1 MRAEP
6 FVRFSVVIPAFNERV
21 TLPRTL
27 AALAAQDFT
36 GPFEVIV
43 VDNDCTDD
51 TAVIAARHGARV
63 VREPIRGVC
72 HARQAG
78 TVQARGE
85 IVVSTDADTVPSA
98 TWLSRIDREFR
109 ADPELVAIG
118 GPCRFVDGPV
128 WAPAYSRLLFG
139 WVDAAR
145 RLTGQVL
152 YITATNVAFRRSAWT
167 GYDTRLTQGGDE
179 LDLLRRLRRRGRVR
193 FDPDNVVE
201 TSSRRLHGGVLHSLV
216 VSLLFQYFLAYG
228 LNRLTGRAVIPT
240 APPVRA
246 DQSGTGA
253 RPAVAVCL
261 GLTGIAVLAAVLSPD
276 VVVDVAEE
284 LHRWAGGW

>member
-1 MRAEP
+1 MDPEAS
-6 FVRFSVVIPAFNERV
+6 VRFSVVIPAHNERV
-21 TLPRTL
+21 ALPRTL

-36 GPFEVIV
+36 GSFEVIV

-51 TAVIAARHGARV
+51 TAEIAIRHGARV
-63 VREPIRGVC
+63 VHEPTRGVC
-72 HARQAG
+72 HAREAG
-78 TVQARGE
+78 TVHARGE
-85 IVVSTDADTVPSA
+85 IVVSTDADTVAA
-98 TWLSRIDREFR
+98 TGWLSRIDRGFR
-109 ADPELVAIG
+109 ADPQLVAIG
-118 GPCRFVDGPV
+118 GPCRFVDGPA

-152 YITATNVAFRRSAWT
+152 YVTATNVAFRRSAWT

-179 LDLLRRLRRRGRVR
+179 LDLLRRLRRQGRVR
-193 FDPDNVVE
+193 FDPGNVVE
-201 TSSRRLHGGVLHSLV
+201 TSSRRLEGGVLHSLLV
-216 VSLLFQYFLAYG
+216 CLLYQYFLAYG

-240 APPVRA
+240 APPVRGDHA
-246 DQSGTGA
+246 AAA
-253 RPAVAVCL
+253 RPVVAVWL